1 MAHVLL
7 IERNPDTRTEL
18 ARVLESNGFTITEH
32 GSPGVLDNQ
41 DLSAFDSVV
50 ASTEVLERPDIF
62 QQLATLPLI
71 LLSDKGTV
79 REAVDAIKQGAADYL
94 ELPVEPDELVAAIER
109 ARAAL
114 QPRATA
120 APETRKHF
128 PIIGSS
134 SAMCELLDRIDKVA
148 PTDATV
154 LIEGESGTGKELVAR
169 ALHAGSL
176 RNLAAL
182 ITLNC
187 AAVPD
192 NLIETEL
199 FGHETPDASVSSG
212 LVEAADGGTL
222 FLDEIGEL
230 PLEAQARLLR
240 LLQKGET
247 RRVGSS
253 STKVL
258 NVRIIAASHRNLK
271 QLTENR
277 QFREDLF
284 YRLNVVAFV
293 IPPLRERGADIVEL
307 AHHALKRVCDKLG
320 KAQMRLSSEAL
331 KAIQTYRWPG
341 NVRELEN
348 AMERAVILCDGEEI
362 DVKLLAIDPTAP
374 VPEEDSP
381 PANVDQVSLEDYFVR
396 FVQEH
401 QDRLTETELA
411 GKLGIS
417 RKSLWER
424 RQRLNIPRK
433 KTKKRGPRRQ
443 DAN

>member
-247 RRVGSS
+247 RRIGSS

>member
-320 KAQMRLSSEAL
+320 KTQMRLSSEAL

>member
-320 KAQMRLSSEAL
+320 KTQMGLSSEAL

-381 PANVDQVSLEDYFVR
+381 LANVDQVSLEDYFVR

>member
-7 IERNPDTRTEL
+7 IERNPDTRTDL

-41 DLSAFDSVV
+41 DLSAFDSIV

-62 QQLATLPLI
+62 QQLGTLPLI

-114 QPRATA
+114 QPRASA

-134 SAMCELLDRIDKVA
+134 SAMRELLDRIDKVA

-293 IPPLRERGADIVEL
+293 IPPLRDRGTDIAEL

-320 KAQMRLSSEAL
+320 KTQMGLSSEAL
-331 KAIQTYRWPG
+331 EAIQTYRWPG

-348 AMERAVILCDGEEI
+348 AIERAVILCDGEEI

-374 VPEEDSP
+374 VPEEESP
-381 PANVDQVSLEDYFVR
+381 PADVDQVSLEDYFLR

-433 KTKKRGPRRQ
+433 KTKKRGPRR
-443 DAN
+443 

>member
-18 ARVLESNGFTITEH
+18 ARILESNGFTITEH

-41 DLSAFDSVV
+41 DLSAFDSIV
-50 ASTEVLERPDIF
+50 AGTEVLERPDIF
-62 QQLATLPLI
+62 QQLGTLPLI

-79 REAVDAIKQGAADYL
+79 REAVDAIKHGAADYL
-94 ELPVEPDELVAAIER
+94 ELPVEPDELVAALER
-109 ARAAL
+109 ARAAR
-114 QPRATA
+114 PRTGA
-120 APETRKHF
+120 APQTRKHF

-134 SAMCELLDRIDKVA
+134 SVMRELLDRIDKVA

-199 FGHETPDASVSSG
+199 FGHETPDASISSG

-293 IPPLRERGADIVEL
+293 IPPLRDRGIDIAEL
-307 AHHALKRVCDKLG
+307 AHHALKRVCEKLG
-320 KAQMRLSSEAL
+320 KTQMGLSSEAL
-331 KAIQTYRWPG
+331 EAIQTYRWPG

-348 AMERAVILCDGEEI
+348 AIERAVILCDGEEI
-362 DVKLLAIDPTAP
+362 DVELLAIDPTAP
-374 VPEEDSP
+374 VPEEASP
-381 PANVDQVSLEDYFVR
+381 PADVDQLSLEDYFVR

-433 KTKKRGPRRQ
+433 KTKKRGPRRP